1 MNTEDYIKKI
11 WDMLDNPQAYS
22 EEEILALLRDNEEAS
37 EAYRQIVEVKRSY
50 RQLHAA
56 DKAIDVDKAWK
67 RFASKHPVENK
78 RHRPQYTSWF
88 TGARKYA
95 AIGVTVLM
103 MSGLSYA
110 AIIQIR
116 HRNEIRR
123 EQPAAT
129 NSKPAT
135 VRQVKTPVEA
145 LDTVQ
150 LQPKTFD
157 NVPLEKML
165 PEIAEHY
172 DMKVRF
178 LSEEVKE
185 LRLFF
190 TWNPQESIEKVINK
204 LNQFDRLNVKLSGQD
219 IIVE

>member
-56 DKAIDVDKAWK
+56 DKSIDVDKAWK
-67 RFASKHPVENK
+67 RFASGHPVENK
-78 RHRPQYTSWF
+78 RHRSLYTSWF

-95 AIGVTVLM
+95 AIGVAVLM

-110 AIIQIR
+110 R
-116 HRNEIRR
+116 K
-123 EQPAAT
+123 EQPAVT
-129 NSKPAT
+129 ERKPAT
-135 VRQVKTPVEA
+135 VRKTKAPVEA
-145 LDTVQ
+145 VDTVQ
-150 LQPKTFD
+150 IQPKTFD

-172 DMKVRF
+172 GMDVRF
-178 LSEEVKE
+178 LSEEAKE

-190 TWNPQESIEKVINK
+190 TWNPQESIDKVIDK
-204 LNQFDRLNVKLSGQD
+204 LNQFERLNVKRDGRS

>member
-56 DKAIDVDKAWK
+56 DKSIDVDKAWK
-67 RFASKHPVENK
+67 RFALGHPVENK

-95 AIGVTVLM
+95 AIGVAVLM

-110 AIIQIR
+110 AIVQIR
-116 HRNEIRR
+116 TRNEIRK
-123 EQPAAT
+123 EQPAVT
-129 NSKPAT
+129 ERKPAT
-135 VRQVKTPVEA
+135 VRKTKAPVEA
-145 LDTVQ
+145 VDTVQ
-150 LQPKTFD
+150 IQPKTFD

-172 DMKVRF
+172 GMKVRF

>member
-56 DKAIDVDKAWK
+56 DKSIDVDKAWK
-67 RFASKHPVENK
+67 RFASGHPVENK
-78 RHRPQYTSWF
+78 RHRSLYTSWF

-95 AIGVTVLM
+95 AIGVAVL
-103 MSGLSYA
+103 
-110 AIIQIR
+110 R
-116 HRNEIRR
+116 TRNEIRK
-123 EQPAAT
+123 EQPAVT
-129 NSKPAT
+129 ERKPAT
-135 VRQVKTPVEA
+135 VRKTKAPVEA
-145 LDTVQ
+145 VDTVQ
-150 LQPKTFD
+150 IQPKTFD

-172 DMKVRF
+172 GMDVRF
-178 LSEEVKE
+178 LSEEAKE

-190 TWNPQESIEKVINK
+190 TWNPQESIDKVIDK
-204 LNQFDRLNVKLSGQD
+204 LNQFERLNVKRDGRN

>member
-11 WDMLDNPQAYS
+11 WDMLDNPQ
-22 EEEILALLRDNEEAS
+22 
-37 EAYRQIVEVKRSY
+37 V
-50 RQLHAA
+50 HAA
-56 DKAIDVDKAWK
+56 DKSIDVDKAWE
-67 RFASKHPVENK
+67 RFAAEHPVEVK
-78 RHRPQYTSWF
+78 RHRSLYTSWF

-116 HRNEIRR
+116 HRNEIRK

-145 LDTVQ
+145 VDTVQ

-172 DMKVRF
+172 GMKVRF

>member
-22 EEEILALLRDNEEAS
+22 EEEILALLRDNEEAR

-50 RQLHAA
+50 RQVHAA
-56 DKAIDVDKAWK
+56 DKSIDVDKAWE
-67 RFASKHPVENK
+67 RFAAEHPVEVK
-78 RHRPQYTSWF
+78 RHRSLYISWF

-95 AIGVTVLM
+95 AIGVAVLM

-110 AIIQIR
+110 AIVQIR
-116 HRNEIRR
+116 TRNEIRK
-123 EQPAAT
+123 EQPAVT
-129 NSKPAT
+129 ERKPAT
-135 VRQVKTPVEA
+135 VRKTEAPVDA
-145 LDTVQ
+145 VDTVQ
-150 LQPKTFD
+150 VQPRTFD

-172 DMKVRF
+172 GMDVRF
-178 LSEEVKE
+178 LSEEAKK

-190 TWNPQESIEKVINK
+190 TWNPQESIDKVIDK
-204 LNQFDRLNVKLSGQD
+204 LNQFERLNVMRDGRN

>member
-116 HRNEIRR
+116 IGMKSGRSNLPPRIVSRPQYARSRH
-123 EQPAAT
+123 P
-129 NSKPAT
+129 SK
-135 VRQVKTPVEA
+135 
-145 LDTVQ
+145 Q
-150 LQPKTFD
+150 LTLCSCSQRPSTMCRWRKCYR
-157 NVPLEKML
+157 KS
-165 PEIAEHY
+165 
-172 DMKVRF
+172 
-178 LSEEVKE
+178 LSI
-185 LRLFF
+185 
-190 TWNPQESIEKVINK
+190 TA
-204 LNQFDRLNVKLSGQD
+204 
-219 IIVE
+219 

>member
-56 DKAIDVDKAWK
+56 DKSIDVDKAWK
-67 RFASKHPVENK
+67 RFASGHPVENK

-95 AIGVTVLM
+95 AIGVAVLM
-103 MSGLSYA
+103 T
-110 AIIQIR
+110 
-116 HRNEIRR
+116 RNEIRK
-123 EQPAAT
+123 EQPAVT
-129 NSKPAT
+129 ERKPAT
-135 VRQVKTPVEA
+135 VRKTKAPVEA
-145 LDTVQ
+145 VDTVQ
-150 LQPKTFD
+150 IQPKTFD

-172 DMKVRF
+172 GMKVRF

>member
-1 MNTEDYIKKI
+1 MSTEDYSKKI

-22 EEEILALLRDNEEAS
+22 EEEILALLHDNEEAR
-37 EAYRQIVEVKRSY
+37 EAYRQIVEVKRSF
-50 RQLHAA
+50 RQVHAA
-56 DKAIDVDKAWK
+56 DKSIDVDKAWE
-67 RFASKHPVENK
+67 RFAAEHPVEVK
-78 RHRPQYTSWF
+78 RHRSLYTSWF
-88 TGARKYA
+88 TGAR
-95 AIGVTVLM
+95 
-103 MSGLSYA
+103 LSYA

-116 HRNEIRR
+116 HRNEIRK

-145 LDTVQ
+145 VDTVQ

-172 DMKVRF
+172 GMKVRF

-190 TWNPQESIEKVINK
+190 TWTGKT
-204 LNQFDRLNVKLSGQD
+204 L
-219 IIVE
+219 

>member
-103 MSGLSYA
+103 MSCLSYA

-116 HRNEIRR
+116 HRNEIRK
-123 EQPAAT
+123 EQPAVT
-129 NSKPAT
+129 ERKPAT
-135 VRQVKTPVEA
+135 VRKTETPVDA
-145 LDTVQ
+145 VDTV
-150 LQPKTFD
+150 
-157 NVPLEKML
+157 
-165 PEIAEHY
+165 
-172 DMKVRF
+172 
-178 LSEEVKE
+178 
-185 LRLFF
+185 
-190 TWNPQESIEKVINK
+190 
-204 LNQFDRLNVKLSGQD
+204 
-219 IIVE
+219 

>member
-1 MNTEDYIKKI
+1 MSTEDYSKKI

-22 EEEILALLRDNEEAS
+22 EEEILALLHDNEEAR
-37 EAYRQIVEVKRSY
+37 EAYRQIVEVKRSF
-50 RQLHAA
+50 RQVHAA
-56 DKAIDVDKAWK
+56 DKSIDVDKA
-67 RFASKHPVENK
+67 
-78 RHRPQYTSWF
+78 YTSWF

-116 HRNEIRR
+116 HRNEIRK

-145 LDTVQ
+145 VDTVQ

-172 DMKVRF
+172 GMKVRF

>member
-1 MNTEDYIKKI
+1 
-11 WDMLDNPQAYS
+11 
-22 EEEILALLRDNEEAS
+22 
-37 EAYRQIVEVKRSY
+37 
-50 RQLHAA
+50 
-56 DKAIDVDKAWK
+56 
-67 RFASKHPVENK
+67 
-78 RHRPQYTSWF
+78 
-88 TGARKYA
+88 
-95 AIGVTVLM
+95 M

-116 HRNEIRR
+116 HRNEIRK

-145 LDTVQ
+145 VDTVQ

-172 DMKVRF
+172 GMKVRF

-204 LNQFDRLNVKLSGQD
+204 LNQFDRLNGQD

>member
-1 MNTEDYIKKI
+1 MSTEDYSKKI

-22 EEEILALLRDNEEAS
+22 EEEILALLHDNEEAR
-37 EAYRQIVEVKRSY
+37 EVYRQIVEVKRSF
-50 RQLHAA
+50 RQVHAA
-56 DKAIDVDKAWK
+56 DKSIDVDKAWE
-67 RFASKHPVENK
+67 RFAAEHPVEVK
-78 RHRPQYTSWF
+78 RHRSLYNSWF

-116 HRNEIRR
+116 HRNEIRK

-145 LDTVQ
+145 VDTVQ

-172 DMKVRF
+172 GMKVRF

>member
-1 MNTEDYIKKI
+1 MSTEDYSKKI

-22 EEEILALLRDNEEAS
+22 EEEILALLHDNEEAR

-116 HRNEIRR
+116 NRNEIRE

-129 NSKPAT
+129 GRKPAT
-135 VRQVKTPVEA
+135 VRQVKTPVDA
-145 LDTVQ
+145 VDTVQ

-165 PEIAEHY
+165 QEIAEHY
-172 DMKVRF
+172 NMKVRF

-190 TWNPQESIEKVINK
+190 TWNPQESIDKVINK
-204 LNQFDRLNVKLSGQD
+204 LNQFDRLNMRRSGQD

>member
-50 RQLHAA
+50 RQLHAM

-95 AIGVTVLM
+95 AIGVTA
-103 MSGLSYA
+103 YA

-116 HRNEIRR
+116 HRNEIRK

-145 LDTVQ
+145 VDTVQ

-172 DMKVRF
+172 GMKVRF

>member
-1 MNTEDYIKKI
+1 MSTEDYSKKI

-22 EEEILALLRDNEEAS
+22 EEEILALLHDNEEAR
-37 EAYRQIVEVKRSY
+37 EAYRQIVEVKRSF
-50 RQLHAA
+50 RQVHAA
-56 DKAIDVDKAWK
+56 DKSIDVDKAWE
-67 RFASKHPVENK
+67 RFAAEHPVEVK
-78 RHRPQYTSWF
+78 RHRSLYTSWF

-116 HRNEIRR
+116 HRNEIRK

-135 VRQVKTPVEA
+135 VRQV
-145 LDTVQ
+145 
-150 LQPKTFD
+150 D

-172 DMKVRF
+172 GMDVRF
-178 LSEEVKE
+178 LSEEAKK

-190 TWNPQESIEKVINK
+190 TWNPQESIDKVIDK
-204 LNQFDRLNVKLSGQD
+204 LNQFERLNVKRDGRN

>member
-1 MNTEDYIKKI
+1 MSTEDYSKKI

-22 EEEILALLRDNEEAS
+22 EEEILALLRDNEEAR
-37 EAYRQIVEVKRSY
+37 EAYRQIVEVKRSF
-50 RQLHAA
+50 RQVHAA
-56 DKAIDVDKAWK
+56 DKSIDVDKAWE
-67 RFASKHPVENK
+67 RFAAEHPVEVK
-78 RHRPQYTSWF
+78 RHRSLYTSWF

-95 AIGVTVLM
+95 A
-103 MSGLSYA
+103 YA

-116 HRNEIRR
+116 HRNEIRK

-145 LDTVQ
+145 VDTVQ

-172 DMKVRF
+172 GMKVRF